1 MALTWDSVSGHNDPK
16 KPPPVIT
23 IKSNIDY
30 QEGKGTEKDPY
41 TIETSNNKFGS
52 YVKLDNTLWRIYQ
65 VNETD
70 VRLMLN
76 DYLKVDNEND
86 REQRY
91 KETIRNGNPESL
103 IGIIK
108 MTYIRKKKRTD
119 AGKKAT
125 AMDERYLE
133 MAENNLY
140 SELAFAINRPKEE
153 VCNIITEY
161 VEQRA

>member
-1 MALTWDSVSGHNDPK
+1 MKFDVVMTEDEAWNLIHRVK
-16 KPPPVIT
+16 E
-23 IKSNIDY
+23 ID
-30 QEGKGTEKDPY
+30 E
-41 TIETSNNKFGS
+41 
-52 YVKLDNTLWRIYQ
+52 
-65 VNETD
+65 
-70 VRLMLN
+70 
-76 DYLKVDNEND
+76 LKVDNEND